1 MPERHKIEFM
11 TKPYT
16 SETGSKKEQVGKM
29 FDSIA
34 YKYDFLNHFLSM
46 GIDKIWRNKAIL
58 KLKNKQILHLLD
70 VATGTADVAILATKK
85 LKCKTTGIDLSEEM
99 LAIGKKKIEK
109 QKLAGSIQLMLGDS
123 ENLPFEN
130 EKFDAVT
137 VAFGVRNFEHLDK
150 GLNEM
155 FRVLKSGGTIVI
167 LEFSKPQ
174 HFPFKQIYNFYF
186 KCILPLIGRLV
197 SKDTSAYT
205 YLPESVEEFPFGS
218 QFIKHLQDAG
228 FNKCTYKTLT
238 FGVSTIYTG
247 DK

>member
-1 MPERHKIEFM
+1 MA
-11 TKPYT
+11 KPYI
-16 SETGSKKEQVGKM
+16 SESGSKKDQVEKM

-46 GIDKIWRNKAIL
+46 GIDKIWRHNAIL
-58 KLKNKQILHLLD
+58 KLKNKKIRHLLD

-85 LKCKTTGIDLSEEM
+85 LKCKTVGIDLSEEM

-109 QKLAGSIQLMLGDS
+109 QKLADSIQLMQGDS

-130 EKFDAVT
+130 EMFDAVT
-137 VAFGVRNFEHLDK
+137 VAFGVRNFENLDK
-150 GLNEM
+150 GLKEM
-155 FRVLKSGGTIVI
+155 NRVLNNNGTIVI

-186 KCILPLIGRLV
+186 KSILPLIGRLV
-197 SKDTSAYT
+197 SKDSSAYT
-205 YLPESVEEFPFGS
+205 YLPESVQEFPFGA

-228 FNKCTYKTLT
+228 FKNCTYKTLT